1 MPSALSAI
9 PSIALT
15 PPPSQ
20 ETASSLSRQ
29 LKTTTGTPCTG
40 ELPLQRDARWIAD
53 TVMEKLET
61 LPTATRDRQEIRA
74 LHQKLSISEQRL
86 EISPEELPVFYAFF
100 KKAEHIF
107 DGHRSSKKPS
117 VADDY
122 TFCRALKWQFRAAAS
137 EQEHLRLTHNLLS
150 SLKYIGAGGER
161 INHRHAGYN
170 FPLDPTRLLSAGP
183 HLSVDSH
190 LAHTADK
197 RLKDAR
203 VIGLLGKLQS
213 REMELGQTESRL
225 GASYLSSREYESL
238 EDYANANGHS
248 LRASLNENRW
258 GTATKL
264 RSLIKDSYNLERNRA
279 YSTLSRPFVRESLT
293 ANGLGSV
300 ELPPLHSKPAPV
312 IKEKGINL
320 SLGNQVAID
329 FFSYLNFNTNIQFNA
344 QWTQKQKVLD
354 ILELHDTAPSSA
366 VKKLNTLK
374 YPDDDPLS
382 LLNDM
387 KHHVISSSRRFSHQ
401 ASTPVLASALNTT
414 LHADNQHAKTLLER
428 YVLLKAQPGI
438 EKTVDHEIRT
448 LIRLHSA
455 QLRPAALKKYSMTSP
470 AHAVKGTVSANFSTT
485 TDSAKGKGVTVELIH
500 RKEDDPHLSGD
511 YLEFKIA
518 QFKSIDVV
526 KKTLRELLSS
536 IGKQDVSWD
545 DVIHS
550 ISESLLDH
558 PKRSLSNV
566 LVKVKDHQPV
576 VLLTTH
582 TVNKD
587 SALKLPDFAD
597 IASGFEAQ
605 SLRTK
610 QYLHKEQVGPDSLD
624 HILPIARRYLTN
636 LENSRG
642 WDNYVDAHASDFQ
655 ALLDNIARQA
665 PGTVLAAE
673 LGALTRT
680 NPTLARTVDALIEHS
695 QTALDAPTPANRA
708 LARAA
713 LKNLLME
720 YLAPY
725 NAKVSEAWTLS

>member
-1 MPSALSAI
+1 MPLALSAI
-9 PSIALT
+9 SPIAPALG
-15 PPPSQ
+15 PAQ
-20 ETASSLSRQ
+20 ETASALNRQ
-29 LKTTTGTPCTG
+29 LKATTCSPCTG

-53 TVMEKLET
+53 TVKEKLET
-61 LPTATRDRQEIRA
+61 LPTTTRDKQEIRA
-74 LHQKLSISEQRL
+74 LHQTLSIGEQRL
-86 EISPEELPVFYAFF
+86 EVSPEELPDFYAFF

-117 VADDY
+117 IAEDY
-122 TFCRALKWQFRAAAS
+122 TFCRALKWQFRAAVS
-137 EQEHLRLTHNLLS
+137 EQEHLRLTQNLLS
-150 SLKYIGAGGER
+150 SLKYIDAGGER
-161 INHRHAGYN
+161 INHRHTGYN

-183 HLSVDSH
+183 HFAVDSH
-190 LAHTADK
+190 LAYTTDK
-197 RLKDAR
+197 RLKDTRAM
-203 VIGLLGKLQS
+203 GLLGKLQS
-213 REMELGQTESRL
+213 RATDLGQTESRL
-225 GASYLSSREYESL
+225 GASYLSSREYENL

-258 GTATKL
+258 GTTTKL

-279 YSTLSRPFVRESLT
+279 YSTLSHPFVRESLA

-300 ELPPLHSKPAPV
+300 ELPPLHSKPATV
-312 IKEKGINL
+312 IKEKGIDL
-320 SLGNQVAID
+320 SLGNQVSID
-329 FFSYLNFNTNIQFNA
+329 FFSYLNFNTTIQLNA
-344 QWTQKQKVLD
+344 QWTQKHKALD
-354 ILELHDTAPSSA
+354 ILGLSDTAPSSA
-366 VKKLNTLK
+366 LKKLNTLK
-374 YPDDDPLS
+374 YPDDDPVS

-387 KHHVISSSRRFSHQ
+387 KYHVISSSRRFSHQ

-414 LHADNQHAKTLLER
+414 LHANNQQARTLLER
-428 YVLLKAQPGI
+428 YVLLKAQHGV
-438 EKTVDHEIRT
+438 EKTVDHEIRM
-448 LIRLHSA
+448 LIRQHST
-455 QLRPAALKKYSMTSP
+455 QLRPEALKKYSMTSP
-470 AHAVKGTVSANFSTT
+470 AHTVRGTVSANFSTT

-526 KKTLRELLSS
+526 RKTLRELLSS
-536 IGKQDVSWD
+536 IGKQDFSWD

-550 ISESLLDH
+550 ISQSLLDH
-558 PKRSLSNV
+558 PKRSFSNV

-587 SALKLPDFAD
+587 SALKLPDFAS

-610 QYLHKEQVGPDSLD
+610 QYLHKEQIGPDSLD
-624 HILPIARRYLTN
+624 YLLPIARRYLTS
-636 LENSRG
+636 LEGSHS

-665 PGTVLAAE
+665 PGSVLAAE
-673 LGALTRT
+673 LGALTRSS
-680 NPTLARTVDALIEHS
+680 PTLARTVDTLIEHA

-708 LARAA
+708 LAKAA
-713 LKNLLME
+713 LKNLLEE
-720 YLAPY
+720 YLPPY